1 MEKPEK
7 MTDITLEDVITAA
20 LKLPGVKVGRE
31 AFLRER
37 FQGEPEETLNN
48 IIANGPV
55 GAECG
60 RDKLKEMARRLIL
73 ERTIMSTGAS
83 FLAGLPGG
91 FAAVA
96 TIPADV
102 LQFYAVALR
111 MAQELA
117 YLYGAPDFWNGED
130 PDSQQVTNQLILYC
144 GVMLGADGAAQ
155 AVRVMSSPL
164 AKQILKKLPQSKIT
178 KTFHCAVA
186 KSVVKWFGVYVAKG
200 LLAKSVSKS
209 IPVIGGF
216 LSGGVT
222 YATLRP
228 MGQKLADTLDVAQFA
243 YSKSIFDADW
253 QDILHVHESAGETV
267 SQDPAPAD
275 SPAAPTAA
283 PVSASAL
290 DEIAKAKRMVNE
302 GILSEAEFA
311 VIKAKLISKI

>member
-31 AFLRER
+31 VFLRER

-60 RDKLKEMARRLIL
+60 RDKLREMAGKLIL
-73 ERTIMSTGAS
+73 ERTVMSTGAS

-117 YLYGAPDFWNGED
+117 YLYGAPDFWSGED
-130 PDSQQVTNQLILYC
+130 SRQVTNQLILYC

-164 AKQILKKLPQSKIT
+164 AKQILKKLPQSKVT

-216 LSGGVT
+216 LSGGIT

-243 YSKSIFDADW
+243 YSKSVFDADW

-267 SQDPAPAD
+267 SEAPAPAD
-275 SPAAPTAA
+275 PPAVPTAA
-283 PVSASAL
+283 PVSAL
-290 DEIAKAKRMVNE
+290 DEIAKAKRMVSE